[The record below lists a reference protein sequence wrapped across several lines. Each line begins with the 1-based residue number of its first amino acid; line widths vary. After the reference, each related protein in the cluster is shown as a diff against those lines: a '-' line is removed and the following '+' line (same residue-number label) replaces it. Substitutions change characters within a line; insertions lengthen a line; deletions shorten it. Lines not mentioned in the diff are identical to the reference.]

1 MPDGRGYAARS
12 DIGLM
17 RTGNEDGFLARP
29 PVFAVA
35 DGMGGHQA
43 GEVASGLAIDLL
55 ADAAERTPTP
65 SLDEV
70 VTTIETSNAAI
81 RREARS
87 RADLSGMGT
96 TCTVIVVDAAIHVA
110 HVGDSRAYR
119 LRDDELVQLTDDHSL
134 VATLVREGI
143 MAPADALTDGRR
155 NIITRALGGRG
166 PGSGRCRHGRPSRRR
181 PPAGL
186 LGRPPRSGRRC
197 GDRRRPPRGDR
208 PGPRCRPPGRP
219 CQRRGR
225 RRQRDGHRH
234 RPRRHRRG
242 RREGTWPTW
251 PTWRDVADVADAGDV
266 GDVDPATDAR
276 PRRRRAI
283 RRAALIL
290 VLVLAVAA
298 IAFVIAAWLWVRS
311 ATPA

>member
-65 SLDEV
+65 SLDDV

-155 NIITRALGGRG
+155 NIITRALGADDEILVDVVTVD
-166 PGSGRCRHGRPSRRR
+166 RRV
-181 PPAGL
+181 
-186 LGRPPRSGRRC
+186 
-197 GDRRRPPRGDR
+197 GDRLLVCSDGLHGQVADAAIAAVLREETD
-208 PGPRCRPPGRP
+208 PGRAADRLVDLANTAGGDDNVTVIVIDP
-219 CQRRGR
+219 
-225 RRQRDGHRH
+225 D
-234 RPRRHRRG
+234 
-242 RREGTWPTW
+242 
-251 PTWRDVADVADAGDV
+251 DIDVADAEREAWPTQVTSATWTRRPMHGRGDV
-266 GDVDPATDAR
+266 APPDAPLSSLSLSWLSLRSRSCSR
-276 PRRRRAI
+276 PG
-283 RRAALIL
+283 
-290 VLVLAVAA
+290 
-298 IAFVIAAWLWVRS
+298 S
-311 ATPA
+311 G